1 MATLE
6 VRVLR
11 AAGYRVL
18 FAKDGLEAL
27 DVFGASTTPI
37 DLVVTDVVMPRL
49 GGVDLVRRLRA
60 ASYQG
65 AVLMTSGYTNNELTS
80 ASGLGGNTDLLEK
93 PYTTVELL
101 SRVRG
106 ALERRRG

>member
-1 MATLE
+1 M
-6 VRVLR
+6 
-11 AAGYRVL
+11 L

-65 AVLMTSGYTNNELTS
+65 AVLMTSGYTNNEVANAT
-80 ASGLGGNTDLLEK
+80 GLGGKPDLLEK
-93 PYTTVELL
+93 PYTTAELL
-101 SRVRG
+101 SRVRE
-106 ALERRRG
+106 ALGRRRG